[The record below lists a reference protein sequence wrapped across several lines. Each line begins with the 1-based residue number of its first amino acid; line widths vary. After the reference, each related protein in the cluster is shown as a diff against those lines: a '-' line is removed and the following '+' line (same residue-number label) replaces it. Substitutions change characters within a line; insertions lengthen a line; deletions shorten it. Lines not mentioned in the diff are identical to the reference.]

1 MMSKKKQ
8 KPEAVA
14 PVKKWP
20 KLPTKAQQEV
30 LKNHGL
36 SYVTWEVL
44 QDMPRTL
51 IIRHRITKEMKVVA
65 K

>member
-1 MMSKKKQ
+1 MSKKKQ
-8 KPEAVA
+8 KPE
-14 PVKKWP
+14 PVTPAKKRP

-36 SYVTWEVL
+36 SYVTWEVI
-44 QDMPRTL
+44 QDMPSTL
-51 IIRHRITKEMKVVA
+51 IIRHRITKEMKVVT

>member
-1 MMSKKKQ
+1 MSKKKQ
-8 KPEAVA
+8 KPEAVT
-14 PVKKWP
+14 PVKKRP
-20 KLPTKAQQEV
+20 MLPTREQQEV

-36 SYVTWEVL
+36 SYVTWEVI
-44 QDMPRTL
+44 QDMPNTL

>member
-1 MMSKKKQ
+1 MSKKKQ

-14 PVKKWP
+14 PVKKRP

-36 SYVTWEVL
+36 SYVTWEVM
-44 QDMPRTL
+44 QDL
-51 IIRHRITKEMKVVA
+51 ENALDLRHRITGERKVVG

>member
-1 MMSKKKQ
+1 MSKKKQ
-8 KPEAVA
+8 KPEEAA
-14 PVKKWP
+14 PVKKRP
-20 KLPTKAQQEV
+20 KLPTRAQQEV

-36 SYVTWEVL
+36 SYVTWEVI
-44 QDMPRTL
+44 QDMPSSL